1 MKKLLTI
8 LCTTLLLATTACQ
21 HEDIWDRLNDHEQR
35 IEQLERQCR
44 ELNSNVLAIQTI
56 LTGIEQGDYVTEV
69 MKIMENGTEVGYS
82 ITFAKSGTITIYHGT
97 NGTDG
102 ANGTDGTTPKIG
114 VKKASDG
121 AYYWTTGD
129 DWLTDDQG
137 NKIAATVSDP
147 NAGYITP
154 QFRIADG
161 VWYIS
166 YDNGNSWR
174 AVEVPENEEEKF
186 FNSVTYDDTY
196 VYFVLA
202 DGTEITVPKYTGN
215 KYATAFTAEEDA
227 LVAKVRDNI
236 DAKTVVFLL
245 ISDTHASDDASYEQA
260 AIARKLAEKVGAD
273 AIVHL
278 GDMIDENPKSG
289 KDGSLDRLMRY
300 MDGTSSSN
308 IPFLHA
314 IGHHEKYGS
323 VIYPS
328 NEADFKYYLTND
340 QVAGLTVRR
349 YDRHLNAVRDPRNIF
364 NYYVDFDYQQLRCIF
379 VDSVHMRWG
388 FDENTISWTRETIN
402 SAPEGYKLIF
412 FSHVPCLAKAN
423 FRNTLVNE
431 EPMLDMLNECTD
443 AGRTILG
450 WSHGHLHG
458 DNVVHSNETT
468 FPIVATTCNINRG
481 TSKDSTSPKY
491 DSNLVYYKTRTT
503 GTIDQ
508 YAMDILCIHPDEGKL
523 HYFRFGV
530 GKDRIVSSSNTGEY
544 PSLGESVYVETS
556 IGGITG
562 ATGID
567 NGATIRSRSTY
578 RFDNSEVNLI
588 YSETGEWY
596 LYAYSGDT
604 YIGILQTDGTFAFTS
619 STSDDRTIGAGE
631 VIDLRNYD
639 SSYSFRV
646 CGYPDAHS
654 PNTKVT
660 TSTKDMWNFY
670 LI

>member
-21 HEDIWDRLNDHEQR
+21 HDDIWDKLNDHEQR

-44 ELNSNVLAIQTI
+44 ELNSNVQAIQTALI
-56 LTGIEQGDYVTEV
+56 AIKQGDYVTDI

-97 NGTDG
+97 DG
-102 ANGTDGTTPKIG
+102 ANGTDGATPKIG

-137 NKIAATVSDP
+137 NKIPATVTDP
-147 NAGYITP
+147 NAPYITP
-154 QFRIADG
+154 QFRISDG
-161 VWYIS
+161 AWYIS

-174 AVEVPENEEEKF
+174 EMTSNETAPLFQKV
-186 FNSVTYDDTY
+186 SHDSAC
-196 VYFVLA
+196 VYFTLA
-202 DGTEITVPKYTGN
+202 DGTEITVPKYVADSMD
-215 KYATAFTAEEDA
+215 KYATAFTDAEDQLA
-227 LVAKVRDNI
+227 AKVRDNA

-245 ISDTHASDDASYEQA
+245 ISDTHATDDASYEQA
-260 AIARKLAEKVGAD
+260 AIARKLAERVGAD
-273 AIVHL
+273 AIIHL

-289 KDGSLDRLMRY
+289 ADGSLDRLMRY
-300 MDGTSSSN
+300 MEGTASSN

-314 IGHHEKYGS
+314 IGHHERYGS

-349 YDRHLNAVRDPRNIF
+349 YDRHLNAVRDANNVF

-379 VDSVHMRWG
+379 VDSIHMRWG
-388 FDENTISWTRETIN
+388 FDQNTIVWTQWAIN
-402 SAPEGYKLIF
+402 NAPTDYKIMF

-431 EPMLDMLNECTD
+431 DPMMNMLNECID
-443 AGRTILG
+443 SGRTILG
-450 WSHGHLHG
+450 WAHGHIHG
-458 DNVVHSNETT
+458 DNVVHSNEVA
-468 FPIVATTCNINRG
+468 FPLVATTCCINRG

-491 DSNLVYYKTRTT
+491 DENLIFYQTRTA

-508 YAMDILCIHPDEGKL
+508 YAIDILCIHPEEEKL
-523 HYFRFGV
+523 NYFRFGV
-530 GKDRIVSSSNTGEY
+530 GRDRVVSTSGTGDY
-544 PSLGESVYVETS
+544 PVLGESVYIETS

-562 ATGID
+562 ATGLN
-567 NGATIRSRSTY
+567 NGASIRSRSTNQ
-578 RFDNSEVNLI
+578 FSSTEVNLI

-596 LYAYSGDT
+596 LYAYRGDT
-604 YIGILQTDGTFAFTS
+604 YIGILQNDGTFAFTS
-619 STSDDRTIGAGE
+619 NTSDDKTVE
-631 VIDLRNYD
+631 VNEIIDLRNYD
-639 SSYSFRV
+639 SSYTFRV
-646 CGYPDAHS
+646 CGYPDAAS

-660 TSTKDMWNFY
+660 ASTKDMWRFY
-670 LI
+670 LQ